1 MVTTMRRYFTNL
13 PPGRSLTSRPGRHF
27 PDQGFTLLELII
39 VITVIGILA
48 TIAIPNLR
56 QTPIRANEAVLKT
69 NLHTLRQVLD
79 MHAGDKGFYPSSLD
93 ALVEEQYLRA
103 VPLDPMTNDREW
115 GLEFEDASD
124 DFDDFELAE
133 TDLEE
138 GAGEPGIID
147 VYSLSEESSLDGTPY
162 SEW

>member
-1 MVTTMRRYFTNL
+1 MVIAMREFFNR
-13 PPGRSLTSRPGRHF
+13 PAKAMHTS
-27 PDQGFTLLELII
+27 DQGFTLLELIV

-48 TIAIPNLR
+48 TIAIPNLL

-79 MHAGDKGFYPSSLD
+79 MHVGDKGFYPASLD
-93 ALVEEQYLRA
+93 VLVDEGYLRD
-103 VPLDPMTNDREW
+103 VPFDPIHGEADW
-115 GLEFEDASD
+115 GVEYEQAGGDEFED
-124 DFDDFELAE
+124 FEPAE

-138 GAGEPGIID
+138 GGGEPGIID
-147 VYSLSEESSLDGTPY
+147 VYSLSEDISLDGTPY